1 MTLSLLRVNYYF
13 VTYSGT
19 YCVLLRLCWKPQ
31 YVDHNISFAN
41 LSLL

>member
-19 YCVLLRLCWKPQ
+19 NTEKQGAANNLLHVEKYL
-31 YVDHNISFAN
+31 
-41 LSLL
+41 